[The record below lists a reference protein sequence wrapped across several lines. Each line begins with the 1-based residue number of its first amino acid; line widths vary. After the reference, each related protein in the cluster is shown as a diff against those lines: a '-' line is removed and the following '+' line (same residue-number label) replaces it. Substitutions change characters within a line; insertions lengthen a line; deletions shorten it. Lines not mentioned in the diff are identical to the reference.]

1 MPPEA
6 LGLNAP
12 GLTVYKKVPEML
24 DPQELMSQSGFPE
37 TRVDRGYF

>member
-24 DPQELMSQSGFPE
+24 VSKWISRDQSG
-37 TRVDRGYF
+37 